1 MDGDFWLRP
10 ARCPFRNAQL
20 AVENKPFMTGTIHT
34 FDFLGHPP
42 GGGLAGV
49 VAVFGDE
56 PFLKRLVLKELRQA
70 VVGVDDDVPV
80 TTYDCQDRM
89 PDWRDVADE
98 LATNSLF
105 GGGKPRLVILER
117 ADAFVSANRS
127 RLEDY
132 AAKPRPTGVLVLEVD
147 EWAANTRLYKA
158 LDQTGLQIDCRPPQ
172 KKGKSKDIDEAAMGK
187 WIVAWGKSQHELSLG
202 NDAAGVLLDLTG
214 PLFGMLDQNLAKLAL
229 LVPPETKAT
238 ADQVQEIVGGWR
250 AKSIWDLVDAAAS
263 GETADALAQLDHL
276 LQAGE
281 HPLAL
286 VGSLSWS
293 LRRYVSATRIFQ
305 QAERGGRKMPL
316 REALTAAGFRDW
328 PIGSVGAAE
337 KRLMQIGRN
346 RAGQLYRWLL
356 ELDLSL
362 KGSHSQDDRA
372 RWAIEQLVFRLAK
385 QPAKAVAATARG

>member
-1 MDGDFWLRP
+1 MSSTTH
-10 ARCPFRNAQL
+10 A
-20 AVENKPFMTGTIHT
+20 
-34 FDFLGHPP
+34 FDFLAHPP
-42 GGGLAGV
+42 AGKLPGV

-56 PFLKRLVLKELRQA
+56 PFLKRLVLKALRRQ
-70 VVGVDDDVPV
+70 VVGDDEDVPV
-80 TTYDCQDRM
+80 TMDDCQDRM

-105 GGGKPRLVILER
+105 GGGQPRLVILER
-117 ADAFVSANRS
+117 ADAFVSANRPK
-127 RLEDY
+127 LEDY
-132 AAKPRPTGVLVLEVD
+132 AAKPRATGVLVLEVD

-158 LDQTGLQIDCRPPQ
+158 LDQSGLQIDCRPPQ
-172 KKGKSKDIDEAAMGK
+172 KKGKSKDIDEAAVGK
-187 WIVAWGKSQHELSLG
+187 WIVSWGKSQHGVSLG
-202 NDAAGVLLDLTG
+202 NDAAQVLLDLTG
-214 PLFGMLDQNLAKLAL
+214 PLFGLLDQNLAKLAL
-229 LVPPETKAT
+229 LVPPGTKAT

-250 AKSIWDLVDAAAS
+250 AKSIWDLVDAAAG

-293 LRRYVSATRIFQ
+293 LRRYAAATRIFQ
-305 QAERGGRKMPL
+305 QAEKAGRKIGL
-316 REALTAAGFRDW
+316 REALTGAGFRDW
-328 PIGSVGAAE
+328 PIGSVAAAE
-337 KRLMQIGRN
+337 NRLKLLGRQ

-372 RWAIEQLVFRLAK
+372 RWALEQLLLRMAK
-385 QPAKAVAATARG
+385 QPTPRPALTARS